1 MESSSYEGVCDL
13 IALTLKNM
21 FTEWAPLFST
31 LVIRMK
37 THENHDS
44 SLWSQ
49 VVTHA
54 IYYHKNVWEK

>member
-1 MESSSYEGVCDL
+1 MDMESSSYEGVCDL

-44 SLWSQ
+44 SF
-49 VVTHA
+49 VVPSNYTCHLLS
-54 IYYHKNVWEK
+54 